1 MKRLALGIA
10 LIATLAF
17 AGTAAAADP
26 PTTPT
31 GYAGA
36 ANMVNVNAR
45 PGMMNAMTHDAN
57 GHGNGGMWCAVY
69 ITNGVQAPSTCSAV
83 NVSY

>member
-1 MKRLALGIA
+1 MKRLALA
-10 LIATLAF
+10 LALVATLAF

-26 PTTPT
+26 PATPT

-36 ANMVNVNAR
+36 ANMVNPNAL
-45 PGMMNAMTHDAN
+45 PGMLNAMTQDAN
-57 GHGNGGMWCAVY
+57 GNGNGGMWCAVY
-69 ITNGVQAPSTCSAV
+69 ITNGLQAPAGCSAV